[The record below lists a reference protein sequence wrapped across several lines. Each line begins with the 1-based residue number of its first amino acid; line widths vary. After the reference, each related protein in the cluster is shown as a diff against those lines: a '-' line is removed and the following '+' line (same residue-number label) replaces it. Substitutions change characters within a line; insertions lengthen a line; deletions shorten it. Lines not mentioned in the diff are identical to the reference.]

1 MTEPAAFVARQ
12 VQIVRRNVD
21 VHRTARPGFEQLVVN
36 GADPAADRQR
46 PDTEPD
52 MDEWVEFNRKYS
64 EMWPV
69 ITQRK
74 DPLPEAE
81 ARDGEP
87 GKRDKYFSE
96 AAGSG
101 D

>member
-1 MTEPAAFVARQ
+1 MNASIAAFAN
-12 VQIVRRNVD
+12 RN
-21 VHRTARPGFEQLVVN
+21 AI
-36 GADPAADRQR
+36 R

-52 MDEWVEFNRKYS
+52 MDKWVEFNRKYS
-64 EMWPV
+64 EAWPV

-74 DPLPEAE
+74 DPLPDAE
-81 ARDGEP
+81 ALDGETEKL
-87 GKRDKYFSE
+87 GKYFSE